1 MKTLL
6 IFLLCL
12 TAFLSKAQN
21 QMTIDQSHLL
31 LNGTWN
37 WYRTYHDYDGDF
49 LKRNETPNSCNCTKK
64 IIFRDHSILE
74 YYSNDTLISAENYR
88 IENSSMDPED
98 HLILRS
104 KEFMGY
110 LKFRIVASPKGVV
123 TIGASI
129 SDSLGIGWFG
139 SCATLRYFVRENA
152 GGK

>member
-1 MKTLL
+1 MKPTLVL
-6 IFLLCL
+6 FLLL
-12 TAFLSKAQN
+12 TTLQSPAQSPI
-21 QMTIDQSHLL
+21 TIPQSHLL

-37 WYRTYHDYDGDF
+37 WYRTYQDYDGDF
-49 LKRNETPNSCNCTKK
+49 LNRNETPNSCNCTKK
-64 IIFRDHSILE
+64 IIFRDDSILE
-74 YYSNDTLISAENYR
+74 YYSNDTLISAENHR